1 MQDEVLD
8 AIESSVILSEL
19 YTTIGYRA
27 LMQLLSDSA
36 GRNVYVPVR
45 YPSEDHPL
53 VKSIGLKAAEALSWR
68 YGGDFISVPTTT
80 LIDRAKRNRKILD
93 DRDCG
98 LTVLAIAKKYKLSR
112 RTVHK
117 ILENAGKP
125 ASANPQ
131 RVKRAPRATRREE
144 INRQQQ
150 AQMEL
155 FPKI

>member
-1 MQDEVLD
+1 MEDEVLD

-27 LMQLLSDSA
+27 LMQLLNDFA
-36 GRNVYVPVR
+36 GRNVYVPMR
-45 YPSEDHPL
+45 FPSENHSL
-53 VKSIGLKAAEALSWR
+53 VKSVGLKAAEALSWR

-80 LIDRAKRNRKILD
+80 LIDRAKRNKKILN

-98 LTVLAIAKKYKLSR
+98 LTVLAIAKKHKLSR

-117 ILENAGKP
+117 ILENAGLP

-131 RVKRAPRATRREE
+131 RIKRPPQTTRRVE

-150 AQMEL
+150 AQLEL